1 MRNAL
6 VQKLDE
12 SKVRLG
18 RLKKIMSPNPPGNMI
33 IPLSKKFPD
42 WQEPMKEIFRL
53 CGGEEREEFL
63 KDCFAWVD
71 ETFDIDEDVYYKKDK
86 LVRFAFGP
94 MLESAMLVD
103 PEEMMM
109 DDPTD
114 ILLSEEEAALATE
127 LAQHHTGTAS
137 PSGGGGSDAKDEGL
151 KG

>member
-1 MRNAL
+1 
-6 VQKLDE
+6 
-12 SKVRLG
+12 
-18 RLKKIMSPNPPGNMI
+18 MI

-63 KDCFAWVD
+63 KDCFTWVD

-103 PEEMMM
+103 PEEMMLE
-109 DDPTD
+109 DPTEAL
-114 ILLSEEEAALATE
+114 ISAEEAALAQE
-127 LAQHHTGTAS
+127 LAEHHVGAAS
-137 PSGGGGSDAKDEGL
+137 PGKPGGEGEGG
-151 KG
+151 